1 MSRIRWH
8 LFQDRQPRAHLV
20 VGALVEVAESEHG
33 DELAVAQHVLKRWV
47 SKQKLAG
54 DYAASVAR
62 DGGRPEVYFA
72 FEDEADAQKF
82 AAALEAEA
90 NAKYPGW
97 ASQRAFDLD
106 GAKLRALEA
115 SLPLSKRRERRDPPD
130 GSSLR
135 LRVRRGPRTPVPRY
149 DEE

>member
-90 NAKYPGW
+90 TAKYPGW

-115 SLPLSKRRERRDPPD
+115 SLPLPKRRERRDPPD

>member
-33 DELAVAQHVLKRWV
+33 DELAVAQYVLKRWV
-47 SKQKLAG
+47 SKQKPAG

-90 NAKYPGW
+90 TAKYPGW

-115 SLPLSKRRERRDPPD
+115 SLPSPQKDKRRAPPD

-135 LRVRRGPRTPVPRY
+135 IRVRRGPRVPITRY